1 MPIKLIVASLSIFG
15 LTFPSFLFLQVASI
29 YAATLQENIE
39 SIVYIECGYYD
50 EWNDNEP
57 VVYASGSGVALDN
70 GLVLT
75 NSHVAFDAYI
85 YEDYDGYYGS
95 DYVCIEPDEGTI
107 SCGQTVS
114 GDNTSGSWELAD
126 YITGSIMDGPEDVY
140 SFELSDE
147 SDVTFTLENVNNEA
161 DLGFM
166 VMSADSENTG
176 LACSEQTILDG
187 DWELGGV
194 IEEQTATLEAGTY
207 YIAVDGWF
215 EEDYGEY
222 ELSVT
227 CSDPTGIET
236 HESWYGDDYESGWSA
251 DWEYYDDT
259 TYYEI
264 YEYDFCIGG
273 IAPNA
278 YTTPEMDIVL
288 ENDIWN
294 LTNNY
299 DYAFMNAYT
308 EDGYEY
314 DFDRAVTYGNPDSLV
329 HGDALDLIGYPGV
342 LNSSITTTTGTVSG
356 FDGTDWIISDAIAEF
371 GNSGGGAFDVNGNLI
386 GIPTEVVSGY
396 LNSYSYIQNL
406 NAILEDAIG
415 TEVVDRDYDTLYTTE
430 NVVCFDNDECYQ
442 YGEGV
447 DDLDYGE
454 ELGAQDYNPNV
465 KGVDEY
471 QYEKE
476 YYQNGNGDDFIDDDP
491 GSYNEANYDG
501 DLVDRLTGYVLL
513 QTDEH
518 GEAWY
523 VNPDDLYR
531 YYMANGS
538 VAYEMMRS
546 FGLGITD
553 ADLAKIPLVDDVLVV
568 DDQTGICASNASASR
583 LAGQILLQVEQH
595 GEAWYVDP
603 DTCYRVYMADGDAA
617 YDIMRYLSLGISNN
631 DLTKLPSSSL

>member
-1 MPIKLIVASLSIFG
+1 MPIKKIVASLSIFG
-15 LTFPSFLFLQVASI
+15 LTLPSFLFLRVI
-29 YAATLQENIE
+29 TVDAATLQENIE

-50 EWNDNEP
+50 LDNEP
-57 VVYASGSGVALDN
+57 VVYAGGSGVALDD

-75 NSHVAFDAYI
+75 NTHVAFDAYI
-85 YEDYDGYYGS
+85 YEDYDEYYG
-95 DYVCIEPDEGTI
+95 YEYACLEPAAGSI
-107 SCGQTVS
+107 SCGQTVT
-114 GDNTSGSWELAD
+114 GDNTAGTFELND

-140 SFELSDE
+140 TFELPEE
-147 SDVTFTLENVNNEA
+147 SDVTFTLDNVNNEA

-166 VMSADSENTG
+166 VMKADTENMG
-176 LACSEQTILDG
+176 LACAEQTVLDG
-187 DWELGGV
+187 DWELGGET
-194 IEEQTATLEAGTY
+194 EEQTATFGEGTY
-207 YIAVDGWF
+207 YISVDGWF

-222 ELSVT
+222 ELSVS
-227 CSDPTGIET
+227 CDEPTDIAT
-236 HESWYGDDYESGWSA
+236 HESWYDDTYDDWSA

-259 TYYEI
+259 TYYEV

-278 YTTPEMDIVL
+278 YTSPEMDIVL
-288 ENDIWN
+288 ETEIWN

-342 LNSSITTTTGTVSG
+342 LESSVTTTTGTVSG

-406 NAILEDAIG
+406 NAILEDALG
-415 TEVVDRDYDTLYTTE
+415 TEVIYRDYETIYTTE
-430 NVVCFDNDECYQ
+430 NLVCFDTGECYQ

-447 DDLDYGE
+447 DDFDYGDELEAE
-454 ELGAQDYNPNV
+454 EHNPDV
-465 KGVDEY
+465 QGVDNY
-471 QYEKE
+471 GYEKGF
-476 YYQNGNGDDFIDDDP
+476 YQNGNGDMESGP
-491 GSYNEANYDG
+491 GAYNEENYDA
-501 DLVDRLTGYVLL
+501 DLVERLTGYVLL
-513 QTDEH
+513 QTDEY

-523 VNPDDLYR
+523 VNPTDLNR
-531 YYMANGS
+531 YYMADGTI
-538 VAYEMMRS
+538 AYEMMRS

-553 ADLAKIPLVDDVLVV
+553 ADLASIPSVDDVMTV
-568 DDQTGICASNASASR
+568 DDQTGVCASNATANR
-583 LAGQILLQVEQH
+583 LAGRILLQVEQH

-603 DTCYRVYMADGDAA
+603 DTCYRLYMADGDAA